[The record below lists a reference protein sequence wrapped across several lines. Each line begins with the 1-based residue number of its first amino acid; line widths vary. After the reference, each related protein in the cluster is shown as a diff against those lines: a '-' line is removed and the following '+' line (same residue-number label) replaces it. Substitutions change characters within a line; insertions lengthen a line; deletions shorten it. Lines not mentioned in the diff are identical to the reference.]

1 MLKRIKRLFGRRNNA
16 GFTMVEVI
24 VSIALLGIMILG
36 VLGFMAPVMSIVA
49 DGEKNARGVML
60 MEAIDSYITNSLRYA
75 EYVKIYSN
83 VKQGTDPTD
92 GDADFTEMT
101 GYVNATHE
109 LRCISFSWMETGIK
123 DQYKLV
129 LRQNRVDQSTFKI
142 AQLANGK
149 PDAVSVMGDCIYDDL
164 YIVPQFRLIDN
175 NYDVPSPADPSI
187 TTPKYADGDPNLHYI
202 GFQNVTQ
209 VYRDNQCYSTEAA
222 NRANSSLAYVGESFT
237 ACTTIASN
245 YTNKLTAGGYKYK
258 IYEINE
264 GVYDATSVTTQI
276 DEDTGMTLYYPETYI
291 YYVARKFDT
300 ITTP

>member
-24 VSIALLGIMILG
+24 VAVALLGIMMLG
-36 VLGFMAPVMSIVA
+36 VVGFMAPVMSIVTENEA
-49 DGEKNARGVML
+49 NARGVML

-75 EYVKIYSN
+75 EYVKIYTN
-83 VKQGTDPTD
+83 VKEGTDPTD

-101 GYVNATHE
+101 GYVNAKHE

-129 LRQNRVDQSTFKI
+129 LRDNRVDQTTFKI
-142 AQLANGK
+142 ALLANGK
-149 PDAVSVMGDCIYDDL
+149 PDAINVMGDCIYDDL

-175 NYDVPSPADPSI
+175 NYDVPSPADPSVMI
-187 TTPKYADGDPNLHYI
+187 PKYADDDINLHYI

-209 VYRDNQCYSTEAA
+209 VYRDNLCYSIDEAD
-222 NRANSSLAYVGESFT
+222 RIDSSLAYVGESFT
-237 ACTTIASN
+237 SCTTIASN
-245 YTNKLTAGGYKYK
+245 YTNKVTAGGYKYK
-258 IYEINE
+258 IYDINE
-264 GVYDATSVTTQI
+264 GVYDATGVTTHI
-276 DEDTGMTLYYPETYI
+276 DDTGMTIYHPETYI

-300 ITTP
+300 VTTTP